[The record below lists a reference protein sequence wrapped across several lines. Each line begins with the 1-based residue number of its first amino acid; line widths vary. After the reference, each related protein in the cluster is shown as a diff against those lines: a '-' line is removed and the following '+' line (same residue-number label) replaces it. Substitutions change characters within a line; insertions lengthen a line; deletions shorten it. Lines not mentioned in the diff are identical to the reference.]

1 MYDICLCLANIVVEE
16 VQKMFEDE
24 VFDIIIYC
32 NFKIG
37 EVFNLYMLVVMF
49 NVGSWGSI
57 NFFNLAWEFLINNND
72 QMEGVFIL

>member
-1 MYDICLCLANIVVEE
+1 
-16 VQKMFEDE
+16 MFKDE

-72 QMEGVFIL
+72 